1 MRREP
6 LPRRPVLASAVAAPE
21 AAAPLAAEGRRAGQ
35 LETLP
40 EALWRTAPERSLSV
54 VCVGAHPD
62 DPESGCGGTLIRYAQ
77 AGHRVTVLYLTR
89 GERGIRGKLLD
100 EAAAIRT
107 AECRTACEIL
117 GARPVFAG
125 QIDGESEASL
135 KRAAE
140 LARLLE
146 AEQPDIV
153 FTQWPLD
160 SHMDH
165 LVVSALTIQAWRQAE
180 RKFDL
185 YFYEVDAGEQTVGFA
200 PTDYVD
206 VTGVREKKRAALCAH
221 KSQDGEQIYR
231 RHHGPMEQFRGR
243 EIGVEAAEGFILF
256 GPSGRKV
263 RLP

>member
-1 MRREP
+1 
-6 LPRRPVLASAVAAPE
+6 
-21 AAAPLAAEGRRAGQ
+21 
-35 LETLP
+35 
-40 EALWRTAPERSLSV
+40 
-54 VCVGAHPD
+54 VGAHPD

-77 AGHRVTVLYLTR
+77 AGHRVTVVYLTR
-89 GERGIRGKLLD
+89 GERGIQGKSPG

-107 AECRTACEIL
+107 AECQTACEIL
-117 GARPVFAG
+117 GAKPVFAG

-140 LARLLE
+140 LARHLE

-153 FTQWPLD
+153 FTHWPLD

-165 LVVSALTIQAWRQAE
+165 LVVSILTIHAWRNAG

-206 VTGVREKKRAALCAH
+206 VTGVREKKKAALFAH
-221 KSQDGEQIYR
+221 VSQNGEQIYR
-231 RHHGPMEQFRGR
+231 RHHEPMEQFRGR
-243 EIGVEAAEGFILF
+243 EIGVVAAEGFVHF
-256 GPSGRKV
+256 SPSGRKV
-263 RLP
+263 RLQE